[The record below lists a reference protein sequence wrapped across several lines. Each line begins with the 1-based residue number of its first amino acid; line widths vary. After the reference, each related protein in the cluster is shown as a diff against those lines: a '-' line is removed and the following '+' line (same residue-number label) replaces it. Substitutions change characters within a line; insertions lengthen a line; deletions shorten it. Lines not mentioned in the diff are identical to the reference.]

1 MQNAQNKINVV
12 SAPLPFSNLQ
22 TQAFQV
28 PGSTLSEIVN
38 NVVPERY
45 KNAGLGAI
53 VMINGEIIPVEHWD
67 KVKPKENTLVNVRV
81 VPQGGGGGKN
91 PIATLLSIAVLVA
104 APYLAPIIGAAV
116 GVTSTIGIQLIGA
129 AVGALG
135 RLAISALAPPPTPS
149 NAGVDRVNNPTQS
162 PTQFIEG
169 ARNSLNPYGVVPIN
183 LGTNRMFPLQAAR
196 PFTESESNDQYVR
209 QLFTY
214 GFAQKTVIENLR
226 IGETALDEFDNFDIE
241 HKLDGDLHEGTD
253 LYVNDVF
260 QEDLSVTLNQAD
272 GYTTRT
278 TAANVDEAVVDI
290 TFPRGLA
297 SFNDQGG
304 RNGRRVT
311 LEMQYAKTGESP
323 QNWSPGG
330 AEYKDFSGGTYTITP
345 VVSSGYNNRGGGGT
359 RTDVVVINKY
369 SGRIQIVQGQNGF
382 QTSQPIPSGSIRLAN
397 IVVTTAKETNAFG
410 QPTGALITSF
420 TLADVRQSSLFGS
433 TLEDS
438 ASFAPTKINT
448 TQFTIDDGAILINDL
463 DIFANQSEALR
474 KSVRVVFPER
484 AQYDVRIR
492 RTTANSSSDQVL
504 DESTWTALKSVRY
517 ESPVNLVGLSGTAMR
532 IKATDQLNG
541 ALDQF
546 NVIASTVIPDYDPN
560 LDEWVDRITSNPAA
574 LYRYVY
580 QGEANDKPL
589 SDEQLNIEDL
599 EAWSIHCVEQGYT
612 YNRVIDYETS
622 VDAIIRDICA
632 AGAASPAIVDGKRTV
647 VIDKIKDDITTV
659 ITPRNSWGY
668 SGEMLYPETPHALRV
683 QFRNEEKG
691 FIQDELIVYDD
702 GYDESNATLFEVLEL
717 QSCTNAD
724 LAFKTA
730 RRHLAS
736 IKLRPETHTFM
747 QDVEHLVALRGD
759 RVKFEHDAPIIGV
772 GDARIKTVITSGD
785 SPNTVT
791 GITLDDTITIP
802 NNGMYFVRI
811 RLGDGTQLY
820 KEIATSAGASV
831 KAFDFVDPFDV
842 VDTPAAGDLCYFV
855 EAGGELD
862 LVITRIEPQDDLTA
876 RITAIDYAPEIFDA
890 ENSPI
895 PAFNSNIT
903 TPLEFIRPVPPLLL
917 DEQSNES
924 VMLVNSD
931 GSFTPRAVFT
941 LENLNDG
948 LIDTKVKIRVSGT
961 DSFTNANVLEATPE
975 RLVITGLEDAM
986 RYDIHIRYRRAGT
999 NTYSKPLELNNY
1011 LFVGASGK
1019 PDQVTGFTINVVDNI
1034 SFFKWDKN
1042 DDIDFSHYHIKYS
1055 NVFTGASWATAQTL
1069 DNEIYETKYT
1079 TPFLGGTYLI
1089 KAVDLTGNESDT
1101 ATAIITY
1108 DPGVVANAVAVLE
1121 EQPDFVG
1128 LTDNVIRDV
1137 GTIILGD
1144 PDIDTGYYYFD
1155 GMLNLT
1161 AAFPSFVSAKV
1172 IANGAFLNNV
1182 FAESDIFAMDDVFG
1196 QGDNDVFAMDDV
1208 FANDDIFGI
1217 GLDGWA
1223 VGLEYRTTQTDPSY
1237 TDPTNNLIGALDNWT
1252 DARGTLTLD
1261 NAQSPERSLNAAT
1274 FLESTDNGQ
1283 HYLRSDNPVIALDQ
1297 EHSYSIFV
1305 KAKGRNVRM
1314 RARNKNNT
1322 SNYFYAD
1329 FDLENAAI
1337 FDELDA
1343 GTATLNE
1350 ARIEYYGN
1358 DWYRISLSGIVD
1370 NAGSDELEIWVY
1382 TLEIPETLSYEG
1394 ITTLGLEV
1402 FGPEVIAAAQPY
1414 VPTFSDWVPLEAGT
1428 ITFWGIQFRLKM
1440 QSLQE
1445 NVTPQVTTLSVNIDM
1460 PDRIERGE
1468 DLDLPVEGAVITF
1481 DPMFKATPA
1490 IAITIQDGAVDD
1502 KVEYITKNSGGFSF
1516 KVYNETAGG
1525 YVSRTFD
1532 YIASGFGRKNG

>member
-22 TQAFQV
+22 TQAFQL
-28 PGSTLSEIVN
+28 PGSSLQQIVD

-45 KNAGLGAI
+45 KAAGLGAV

-67 KVKPKENTLVNVRV
+67 KVKPKANTLVNVRV
-81 VPQGGGGGKN
+81 VPQGGGGKN
-91 PIATLLSIAVLVA
+91 PIASLLSIAVLIA

-129 AVGALG
+129 GIGALG
-135 RLAISALAPPPTPS
+135 RLAISALAPPPKPS
-149 NAGVDRVNNPTQS
+149 NAGVNRVDNPTSS

-196 PFTESESNDQYVR
+196 PFTEAENNDQYVR

-214 GFAQKTVIENLR
+214 GFANKTVIENLR

-241 HKLDGDLHEGTD
+241 HKLDGDLHEGSE

-260 QEDLSVTLNQAD
+260 QEDLSIVLNKDD
-272 GYTTRT
+272 GFTTRT
-278 TAANVDEAVVDI
+278 TAPNVDEAVVDI

-297 SFNDQGG
+297 QFNDQGG

-323 QNWSPGG
+323 QNWSPG
-330 AEYKDFSGGTYTITP
+330 AAAYKDFSGGTYNITP
-345 VVSSGYNNRGGGGT
+345 VVARGYNNRGGGGT
-359 RTDVVVINKY
+359 RTDVVVVNKY
-369 SGRIQIVQGQNGF
+369 SGRISIVQGQNGF
-382 QTSQPIPSGSIRLAN
+382 QTAQPIPSGSIRLAN
-397 IVVTTAKETNAFG
+397 VVVTIAKEENAFG
-410 QPTGALITSF
+410 QPTGALVTSF
-420 TLADVRQSSLFGS
+420 TISDVRQSSLFGS
-433 TLEDS
+433 TLENS
-438 ASFAPTKINT
+438 ASFVPSKINS
-448 TQFTIDDGAILINDL
+448 TQFTISDGAILINDL

-474 KSVRVVFPER
+474 KSLRVVFPER
-484 AQYDVRIR
+484 AQYDIRIR
-492 RTTANSSSDQVL
+492 RLTTNSTSDQVL
-504 DESTWTALKSVRY
+504 DESAWTAVKSVRY
-517 ESPVNLVGLSGTAMR
+517 ESPVNLVGLTGTAMR
-532 IKATDQLNG
+532 IKATDQLNS
-541 ALDQF
+541 ALEQF

-589 SDEQLNIEDL
+589 TDEQLNIEDL

-622 VDAIIRDICA
+622 VDDIIRDICA

-683 QFRNEEKG
+683 QFRNKDKG

-736 IKLRPETHTFM
+736 IKLRPETHSFM

-759 RVKFEHDAPIIGV
+759 RVKFEHDAPIVGV
-772 GDARIKTVITSGD
+772 GDGRIKEVITSGD

-802 NNGMYFVRI
+802 NGGMYYVRI

-820 KEIATSAGASV
+820 KEIQTNAGLSTKTFNFAQ
-831 KAFDFVDPFDV
+831 PFDV
-842 VDTPAAGDLCYFV
+842 IDAPAAGDLCYVV

-876 RITAIDYAPEIFDA
+876 RITAVDYAPEIFDA

-941 LENLNDG
+941 LENQNDG
-948 LIDTKVKIRVSGT
+948 LIETKVKVRVAGT
-961 DSFTNANVLEATPE
+961 DAFTNANVLEATPE
-975 RLVITGLEDAM
+975 RLVITGLDDAV
-986 RYDIHIRYRRAGT
+986 RYDIHIRYRRIGT
-999 NTYSKPLELNNY
+999 NTYSKPLELNSY
-1011 LFVGASGK
+1011 LFIGASGA
-1019 PDQVTGFTINVVDNI
+1019 PDQVTGFNINVVDNI

-1055 NVFTGASWATAQTL
+1055 NVYTGASWATAQTL
-1069 DNEIYETKYT
+1069 DERIYETKYT
-1079 TPFLGGTYLI
+1079 APFLGGTYLI

-1108 DPGVVANAVAVLE
+1108 DPGVVANAVAVLQE
-1121 EQPDFVG
+1121 SPEFAGATENTFV
-1128 LTDNVIRDV
+1128 DNNTVLLSDPEIDV
-1137 GTIILGD
+1137 
-1144 PDIDTGYYYFD
+1144 GYYYFD
-1155 GMLNLT
+1155 NDLDLT
-1161 AAFPSFVSAKV
+1161 AVFPSFVSATV
-1172 IANGAFLNNV
+1172 VANGVFINNI
-1182 FAESDIFAMDDVFG
+1182 FAVDDIFAMDDVFG
-1196 QGDNDVFAMDDV
+1196 QGQNDIFAMDDV
-1208 FANDDIFGI
+1208 FAVDDVFGI
-1217 GLDGWA
+1217 GVDGWA
-1223 VGLEYRTTQTDPSY
+1223 VGLEYRTTQTDP
-1237 TDPTNNLIGALDNWT
+1237 TA
-1252 DARGTLTLD
+1252 
-1261 NAQSPERSLNAAT
+1261 SP
-1274 FLESTDNGQ
+1274 
-1283 HYLRSDNPVIALDQ
+1283 V
-1297 EHSYSIFV
+1297 
-1305 KAKGRNVRM
+1305 
-1314 RARNKNNT
+1314 
-1322 SNYFYAD
+1322 
-1329 FDLENAAI
+1329 
-1337 FDELDA
+1337 
-1343 GTATLNE
+1343 
-1350 ARIEYYGN
+1350 
-1358 DWYRISLSGIVD
+1358 W
-1370 NAGSDELEIWVY
+1370 
-1382 TLEIPETLSYEG
+1382 
-1394 ITTLGLEV
+1394 
-1402 FGPEVIAAAQPY
+1402 
-1414 VPTFSDWVPLEAGT
+1414 SDWTPLEAGT
-1428 ITFWGIQFRLKM
+1428 ITFWGIQFRIKL

-1445 NVTPQVTTLSVNIDM
+1445 NVSPQITELSVKVDM

-1468 DLDLPVEGAVITF
+1468 DLHVPIEGADITF
-1481 DPMFKATPA
+1481 DPMFKQTPA